1 MKKDKKYIITII
13 ILIIMLVIIISMI
26 GAKNLKNKHKE
37 INNSEK
43 QEEYN
48 KYEENFTGK
57 IKCELED
64 KDNID
69 IYMAYFI
76 ENMEVENGKIKSNEI
91 KRKIKY
97 LNENNYKGFKENEE
111 VINPIYDDENLTIEY
126 ITDEKFTMH
135 DEDVN
140 TYVKELED
148 LGYKCEKVID

>member
-1 MKKDKKYIITII
+1 
-13 ILIIMLVIIISMI
+13 
-26 GAKNLKNKHKE
+26 
-37 INNSEK
+37 
-43 QEEYN
+43 
-48 KYEENFTGK
+48 
-57 IKCELED
+57 
-64 KDNID
+64 
-69 IYMAYFI
+69 MAYFI